1 MFAHAPHARNPPL
14 GTPPPLARVSST
26 PEHRAVAL
34 DWDDLRFVLAL
45 RRAGS
50 LGAAARLLK
59 VDQSTASRR
68 LTALE
73 LDLGAQLVARTPE
86 GLALNEAGHLVADL
100 AQSID
105 GGVEDLLRRI
115 GGEDQRPEG
124 LVRLSTSESF
134 SPFLMG
140 GLVPLRQEH
149 PKIQVQLVVSSAALD
164 LMRRDADVALRLF
177 RETNPALVA
186 RKIGVVGWS
195 VYAAQAYLDRTGF
208 VLKDINQRSPLAGQA
223 VVGYAGAPLRSTGS
237 VWLVEHCRAE
247 DIVLTS
253 ESVPSVM
260 NAVRAGIGVSVLPC
274 FATQGAA
281 SLVRLTP
288 SVVAQTEAFLVIP
301 PDHRNT
307 VRVRLVMEAVTA
319 LFERERALLAGTV

>member
-1 MFAHAPHARNPPL
+1 
-14 GTPPPLARVSST
+14 LA
-26 PEHRAVAL
+26 EHRAVGF

-59 VDQSTASRR
+59 VEQSTASRR

-73 LDLGAQLVARTPE
+73 AALGAQLVARTPE
-86 GLALNEAGHLVADL
+86 GLSLSDAGQLVADL

-105 GGVEDLLRRI
+105 GGVEELLRRI

-124 LVRLSTSESF
+124 VVRLSTTETF

-149 PKIQVQLVVSSAALD
+149 PKIQVQLVMSNAALD
-164 LMRRDADVALRLF
+164 LVRRDADVALRLF
-177 RETNPALVA
+177 REKNPALVS
-186 RKIGVVGWS
+186 RKIGVLGWS
-195 VYAAQAYLDRTGF
+195 VYASRAYLDRSGF
-208 VLKDINQRSPLAGQA
+208 VLKDDGPGPSFDGQA
-223 VVGYAGAPLRSTGS
+223 VVGYAGAAGRSPGAL
-237 VWLVEHCRAE
+237 WLLEHCRVE
-247 DIVLTS
+247 DVVLTG

-274 FATQGAA
+274 FAAHGNA

-288 SVVAQTEAFLVIP
+288 AVVAQTEAFLVIP

-307 VRVRLVMEAVTA
+307 VRVRLVMDAVTA
-319 LFERERALLAGTV
+319 LFERERALLAGCA

>member
-1 MFAHAPHARNPPL
+1 MPPMHESPPL
-14 GTPPPLARVSST
+14 GRYAPLARVC
-26 PEHRAVAL
+26 PPAEHRAVGL

-59 VDQSTASRR
+59 VEQSTASRR

-73 LDLGAQLVARTPE
+73 SALGAQLVARTPE
-86 GLALNEAGHLVADL
+86 GLALSDAGELVADL

-105 GGVEDLLRRI
+105 GGVEELLRRI

-124 LVRLSTSESF
+124 LVRLSTTETF
-134 SPFLMG
+134 TPLLMG
-140 GLVPLRQEH
+140 GLIPLRQEH

-177 RETNPALVA
+177 RETNPALVT
-186 RKIGVVGWS
+186 RKIGAIGWS
-195 VYAAQAYLDRTGF
+195 VYASRAYLDRTGF
-208 VLKDINQRSPLAGQA
+208 VLKDDGPGCSFAGQA
-223 VVGYAGAPLRSTGS
+223 VVGYAGAAARSPGA
-237 VWLVEHCRAE
+237 VWLLEHSRPE
-247 DIVLTS
+247 DVALTG

-260 NAVRAGIGVSVLPC
+260 NAVRAGIGLSVLPC
-274 FATQGAA
+274 FSALGNAA
-281 SLVRLTP
+281 LVRLTP
-288 SVVAQTEAFLVIP
+288 SVVAHSEAFLVIP

-307 VRVRLVMEAVTA
+307 VRVRLVMDAVTA
-319 LFERERALLAGTV
+319 LFERERALLAGCV

>member
-1 MFAHAPHARNPPL
+1 V
-14 GTPPPLARVSST
+14 G
-26 PEHRAVAL
+26 L

-59 VDQSTASRR
+59 VEQSTASRR

-73 LDLGAQLVARTPE
+73 SALAAQLVARTPE

-105 GGVEDLLRRI
+105 DGVEELLRRI

-164 LMRRDADVALRLF
+164 LVRRDADVALRLF
-177 RETNPALVA
+177 RETNPALVT
-186 RKIGVVGWS
+186 RKIGVIGWS
-195 VYAAQAYLDRTGF
+195 VYASQAYLDRTGF
-208 VLKDINQRSPLAGQA
+208 ALKDVGERAPLAGQA

-237 VWLVEHCRAE
+237 VWLLEHCRAE
-247 DIVLTS
+247 DVVLTG

-274 FATQGAA
+274 FAAHGNT

-307 VRVRLVMEAVTA
+307 VRVRLVMDAVTA
-319 LFERERALLAGTV
+319 LFERERTVLAGCA

>member
-1 MFAHAPHARNPPL
+1 MREIAPPGTFA
-14 GTPPPLARVSST
+14 PLARVC
-26 PEHRAVAL
+26 PAAEHRALGL

-59 VDQSTASRR
+59 VEQSTASRR

-73 LDLGAQLVARTPE
+73 SALGAQLVARSPE
-86 GLALNEAGHLVADL
+86 GLALSEAGHLVADL

-105 GGVEDLLRRI
+105 GGVEELLRRI

-124 LVRLSTSESF
+124 LVRLSTTESF
-134 SPFLMG
+134 TPFLMG

-149 PKIQVQLVVSSAALD
+149 PKIQVQLVVNNAALD
-164 LMRRDADVALRLF
+164 LVRRDADVALRLF
-177 RETNPALVA
+177 RETNPALVT

-195 VYAAQAYLDRTGF
+195 VYASRAYLDRSGF
-208 VLKDINQRSPLAGQA
+208 VLKDAGPDLSFAGQA
-223 VVGYAGAPLRSTGS
+223 VVGYAGAAGRSPGAL
-237 VWLVEHCRAE
+237 WLLERCRAE
-247 DIVLTS
+247 DVVLTG

-260 NAVRAGIGVSVLPC
+260 TAVRAGIGVSVLPC
-274 FATQGAA
+274 FAAHANA

-307 VRVRLVMEAVTA
+307 VRVRLVMDAVTA
-319 LFERERALLAGTV
+319 LFERERALLAGCV